1 MDGPHPVAWERQR
14 DDDSH
19 SPCPKYSPPQNT
31 GGSDI
36 GWQLAIHR
44 AIGRVPR
51 LHVPLDI
58 EADRRP
64 GRWLSITGAG
74 VASQRNISRRRHL
87 FLTPP
92 PPSSSLP
99 LAVAVMVVPRTH
111 PHTLLL
117 YRGFPS
123 RPPPGRP
130 GSYPSSVSAFPAFQF
145 WPCLER
151 TSRLTKAACRPSP
164 ARSSVVVPSRPI
176 TSPNSI
182 RNLTHR
188 LDPPTIPEPNARSFS
203 ALRVIHRVEP
213 VVSAAALQQQHH
225 APRTQS
231 SRPALGLSALHT
243 PRPPCHPL

>member
-1 MDGPHPVAWERQR
+1 MAARDTQGHRPRASSACAARYRGRQASWLLAVHHGCRRRLAAEYIQTTASFPHPPSPFPVSASGRGR
-14 DDDSH
+14 DGGPPH
-19 SPCPKYSPPQNT
+19 TPTHPPPQP
-31 GGSDI
+31 
-36 GWQLAIHR
+36 W
-44 AIGRVPR
+44 
-51 LHVPLDI
+51 
-58 EADRRP
+58 
-64 GRWLSITGAG
+64 
-74 VASQRNISRRRHL
+74 
-87 FLTPP
+87 
-92 PPSSSLP
+92 
-99 LAVAVMVVPRTH
+99 
-111 PHTLLL
+111 
-117 YRGFPS
+117 FPQQT
-123 RPPPGRP
+123 PPPGRP

>member
-1 MDGPHPVAWERQR
+1 MAARDTQGHRPRASSACAARYRGRQASWPVAV
-14 DDDSH
+14 H
-19 SPCPKYSPPQNT
+19 HGC
-31 GGSDI
+31 
-36 GWQLAIHR
+36 
-44 AIGRVPR
+44 
-51 LHVPLDI
+51 
-58 EADRRP
+58 
-64 GRWLSITGAG
+64 
-74 VASQRNISRRRHL
+74 RRRLAAEYIQTTASFPH
-87 FLTPP
+87 
-92 PPSSSLP
+92 PSSSLP